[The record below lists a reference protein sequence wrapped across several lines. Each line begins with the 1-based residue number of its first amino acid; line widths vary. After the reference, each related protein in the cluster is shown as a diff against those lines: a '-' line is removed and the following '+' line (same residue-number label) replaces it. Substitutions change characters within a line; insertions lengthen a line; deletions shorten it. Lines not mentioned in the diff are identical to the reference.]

1 MMADVTQLPRLVV
14 LSPHLDDAV
23 LSVGALIAR
32 AAASGRTVE
41 VWTAFTDGPPPEV
54 VPPRLRRFA
63 DYPTR
68 LAEDDAA
75 LALLGAGHRRLG
87 LSERLW
93 RSPAPG
99 GSLVGGLRAA
109 FRTPR
114 GRNGFQELD
123 TLAELV
129 THLLADPDTE
139 VLAPLGVGNHVDHVE
154 VLLAVLLASA
164 RTKALSRLGFYED
177 FYALADAARRRH
189 PVTRQRSP
197 TRWPSLL
204 RSPGWAAPVEGAVLR
219 AAPLI
224 AAGPPIERYLPE
236 LTDLVWQCEPQP
248 VAPAEEER
256 KLEAVAQ
263 YRSQI
268 PALGGIRRLGPLLR
282 RSHRVR
288 GGELIWR
295 AHPG

>member
-1 MMADVTQLPRLVV
+1 MTQSPRLVV

-32 AAASGRTVE
+32 VAAAGRVVE
-41 VWTAFTDGPPPEV
+41 VWTAFTDGPSPEV
-54 VPPRLRRFA
+54 VPARLRRFA

-75 LALLGAGHRRLG
+75 LTLLGAGNRRLG
-87 LSERLW
+87 LPERLW

-109 FRTPR
+109 FRTPT
-114 GRNGFQELD
+114 GRDGFQELD

-129 THLLADPDTE
+129 THLLADPDIE
-139 VLAPLGVGNHVDHVE
+139 VLAPLGIGNHVDHVE
-154 VLLAVLLASA
+154 VLLACMLASA

-177 FYALADAARRRH
+177 FYALADTARRRH
-189 PVTRQRSP
+189 PVTRQWPP
-197 TRWPSLL
+197 TRWPSSLV

-219 AAPLI
+219 ATPLL
-224 AAGPPIERYLPE
+224 AAGPSIERYLPG

-263 YRSQI
+263 YRSQT
-268 PALGGIRRLGPLLR
+268 PALGGIRRLGPILR

-295 AHPG
+295 ARPG